1 MGEFYKIRESLDLFS
16 KALGKEKNMNSRA
29 SVEFFVE
36 KKGRCFFHCNRE
48 GRRDDWGSGEVIL

>member
-1 MGEFYKIRESLDLFS
+1 MWSPVGEFYKIRESLDLFS

-36 KKGRCFFHCNRE
+36 KKG
-48 GRRDDWGSGEVIL
+48 EVLLPL